1 MFKTVGAAIGAAVV
15 ILLLA
20 TMASRLSSHPE
31 PALQESALR
40 R

>member
-1 MFKTVGAAIGAAVV
+1 MLKTLGAAIGAAVV

-20 TMASRLSSHPE
+20 AMASRITWHTDPMAPQSVV
-31 PALQESALR
+31 R

>member
-20 TMASRLSSHPE
+20 TMASRLTSHGE
-31 PALQESALR
+31 PLSQESALR